1 MSLKN
6 RLVEF
11 KRRLQVYNKPKIF
24 GIGANKTGT
33 TSLKAAMDDLGF
45 IVGDQRKGELL
56 LEDWAHRDFSN
67 IIKLCRQGQF
77 FQDVPFSLPN
87 TYVILDNTFPN
98 SKFILTVRDSAE
110 QWYNSITKF
119 HGKKWGKDGQI
130 PTKEDLVNAD
140 YIFKGRAWRANR
152 LIFDTPENQ
161 PYQKDRLLSFYN
173 NYNDNVKYYFRTRPD
188 DLLVLNVGEKGAY
201 KKLCD
206 FLKVESKRKEF
217 PWKNK
222 TINK

>member
-1 MSLKN
+1 MSIKGD
-6 RLVEF
+6 LVNI
-11 KRRLQVYNKPKIF
+11 KRRILVFNKPKIF

-33 TSLKAAMDDLGF
+33 TSLNKAMKDLGF
-45 IVGDQRKGELL
+45 IVGNQRRGELL
-56 LEDWAHRDFSN
+56 LEDWAQRDFSK
-67 IIKLCRQGQF
+67 IIKLCYTAEF
-77 FQDVPFSLPN
+77 FQDVPFSLPY
-87 TYVILDNTFPN
+87 TFVALDQQFKN
-98 SKFILTVRDSAE
+98 SKFILTERDSAE

-119 HGKKWGKDGQI
+119 HGRKWGKDGQI

-140 YIFKGRAWRANR
+140 YIYKGRAWRANR
-152 LIFDTPENQ
+152 LMFDTPENQ

-188 DLLVLNVGEKGAY
+188 DLLVLNVGENGAY